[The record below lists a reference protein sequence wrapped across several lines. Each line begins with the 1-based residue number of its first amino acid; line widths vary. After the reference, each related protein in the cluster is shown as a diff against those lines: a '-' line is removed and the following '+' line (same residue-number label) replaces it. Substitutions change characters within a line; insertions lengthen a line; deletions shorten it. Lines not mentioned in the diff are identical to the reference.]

1 MNAMTRLSAL
11 VVLLAAAV
19 ASACPVCGL
28 PSEQGQ
34 GAYIFMTGV
43 MSLLPLFMLGGV
55 VTWVVLRVRR
65 ADREEA
71 AELTPPVEPRP

>member
-1 MNAMTRLSAL
+1 MARVFAL
-11 VVLLAAAV
+11 VVVLAAAV
-19 ASACPVCGL
+19 ASACPVCGT
-28 PSEQGQ
+28 PTEQGQ

-43 MSLLPLFMLGGV
+43 MSLLPLALLGGV

-65 ADREEA
+65 ADREAA